1 MSLTHVHDSLWCL
14 ILQRSAAYEKQS
26 PTETQLFA
34 MLMLFVN
41 LIVFF
46 LLLQVII
53 EMATGKKLSDCTAK
67 CRKMCKKKRKQRD
80 LTLLNPEQRRE
91 NDTALLETAQS

>member
-1 MSLTHVHDSLWCL
+1 
-14 ILQRSAAYEKQS
+14 
-26 PTETQLFA
+26 
-34 MLMLFVN
+34 MLFVN

-53 EMATGKKLSDCTAK
+53 EMATGKKLSDCTKK
-67 CRKMCKKKRKQRD
+67 CRRMCRRKRKAVD
-80 LTLLNPEQRRE
+80 LSLLNPEQRRD